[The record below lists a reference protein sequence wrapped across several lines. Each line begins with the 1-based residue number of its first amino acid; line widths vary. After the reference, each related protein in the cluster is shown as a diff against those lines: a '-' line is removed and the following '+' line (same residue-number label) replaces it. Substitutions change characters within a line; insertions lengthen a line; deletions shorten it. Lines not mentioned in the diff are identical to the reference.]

1 MSRPQKI
8 LIVSDHEPAASARTA
23 LEQRGFTLTLAEEF
37 ESAYG
42 QLLGSAFNLVIID
55 VANAAEGVEFVKRLR
70 ATPKLT
76 RTFVLTLAEWGSG
89 QPTMALTEGADAFE
103 PKPIDD
109 ARLVAA
115 VERLLRQRV
124 AKTAAATNRM
134 SGIETDE

>member
-8 LIVSDHEPAASARTA
+8 LIVSDHEPSVSARTA
-23 LEQRGFTLTLAEEF
+23 LEERGFTLTLAEEF

-70 ATPKLT
+70 TTPKLT
-76 RTFVLTLAEWGSG
+76 RTFVLTLAEWGTG
-89 QPTMALTEGADAFE
+89 QPTMALSEGADAFE

-109 ARLVAA
+109 TRLVAA